1 MLVFIPVIGLGL
13 AILGI
18 GAYVFLPLL
27 LPIVM
32 TTLPADIAI
41 PPIPTLSPRPNYT
54 FGSLVVRVCILDKN
68 AVTETVEKKGFWD
81 RVLRR
86 NKTLS

>member
-27 LPIVM
+27 LPVIM
-32 TTLPADIAI
+32 TTLPENITI
-41 PPIPTLSPRPNYT
+41 PPIPTLPPDLT
-54 FGSLVVRVCILDKN
+54 
-68 AVTETVEKKGFWD
+68 
-81 RVLRR
+81 
-86 NKTLS
+86 TLLAALWFLFVF